1 MKKILFALFLATTT
15 ISLPLSQL
23 SAESEIVVGHY
34 VFPVQ
39 TTGNITYG
47 PKHHDYPATDI
58 FCPPGSIFRA
68 VTDGI
73 VDHIST
79 NDVWVQ
85 EINEPE
91 SRGGLSVAIIGDDG
105 IRYYGSHLS
114 AIAEGLA
121 VGQRVKARQTL
132 GYTGDTGNARVTPP
146 HVHFG
151 ISHPTKADDWETR
164 RGEVSPYLYLKFWE
178 RGDAMVPRLRE
189 SQPQP
194 LQGGKIQ
201 L

>member
-1 MKKILFALFLATTT
+1 MKKILLLAFISIAHFA
-15 ISLPLSQL
+15 PLT
-23 SAESEIVVGHY
+23 AESTLVVGHY
-34 VFPVQ
+34 VFPVSS
-39 TTGNITYG
+39 TGDITYG
-47 PKHHDYPATDI
+47 SEHHDYPATDI

-68 VTDGI
+68 VTDGV

-79 NDVWVQ
+79 TDTWDQAVND
-85 EINEPE
+85 PE
-91 SRGGLSVAIIGDDG
+91 TRGGLSVAIIGDDG

-114 AIAEGLA
+114 AIAEGLS
-121 VGQRVKARQTL
+121 VGQRVKTRQTL

-151 ISHPTKADDWETR
+151 ISRPTTADDWATR
-164 RGEVSPYLYLKFWE
+164 RGEISPYLYLRLWE

-194 LQGGKIQ
+194 LPVGEIP

>member
-1 MKKILFALFLATTT
+1 MKKTLFALFLATTT
-15 ISLPLSQL
+15 LIVPLSQIAAA
-23 SAESEIVVGHY
+23 STITVGHY

-39 TTGNITYG
+39 STGNITYESQ
-47 PKHHDYPATDI
+47 HHDYPATDI
-58 FCPPGSIFRA
+58 FCPPGSLFRA
-68 VTDGI
+68 VTDGV

-79 NDVWVQ
+79 QDIWV
-85 EINEPE
+85 EKTNAPE
-91 SRGGLSVAIIGDDG
+91 TRGGLSVSIVGDDG

-114 AIAEGLA
+114 AIADGLA

-151 ISHPTKADDWETR
+151 ISRPTTADDWATR

-178 RGDAMVPRLRE
+178 RGDAMVPRLRK
-189 SQPQP
+189 SHP
-194 LQGGKIQ
+194 
-201 L
+201 

>member
-1 MKKILFALFLATTT
+1 MKKLLFSLFLTSATLLTTT
-15 ISLPLSQL
+15 SPV
-23 SAESEIVVGHY
+23 SAESKIDIGLY

-39 TTGNITYG
+39 SSGNIYYQAA
-47 PKHHDYPATDI
+47 HHDYPATDI

-79 NDVWVQ
+79 QDVWTQ
-85 EINEPE
+85 EINDSE
-91 SRGGLSVAIIGDDG
+91 SRGGLSVSIIGDDG

-114 AIAEGLA
+114 AIADGLA
-121 VGQRVKARQTL
+121 VGQRVKAQQTL

-151 ISHPTKADDWETR
+151 ISRPTTADDWATR

-178 RGDAMVPRLRE
+178 RGDALVPRLIE
-189 SQPQP
+189 VQP
-194 LQGGKIQ
+194 
-201 L
+201 